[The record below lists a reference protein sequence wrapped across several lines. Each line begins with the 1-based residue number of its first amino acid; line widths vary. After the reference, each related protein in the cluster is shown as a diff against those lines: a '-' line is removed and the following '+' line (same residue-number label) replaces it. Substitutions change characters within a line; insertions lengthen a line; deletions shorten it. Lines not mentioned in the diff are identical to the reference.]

1 MAVPK
6 GKISK
11 ARRDKRRNSHW
22 KLSLPGMTK
31 CPKCGEMK
39 LAHRMCKAC
48 GYYNGREVKSVK
60 EAYALKQNRKNGE
73 GRIAFSIF
81 FQVSMK
87 RLAFAS
93 RGTYRARL
101 GYVPG
106 ANQRVLAGILICF
119 LVSKATYMLRLFV
132 NFLRK
137 FY

>member
-31 CPKCGEMK
+31 CPKCGEM
-39 LAHRMCKAC
+39 
-48 GYYNGREVKSVK
+48 
-60 EAYALKQNRKNGE
+60 
-73 GRIAFSIF
+73 
-81 FQVSMK
+81 VSMK